1 MCSSSSPR
9 TDGAGP
15 RANLASVQL
24 RFLARAFVIGLL
36 SLLTFMRFCIG
47 WMALLVTGRPQAARQ
62 AWAGRCLARL
72 MRRLGATFVKLGQIL
87 STRPDLLPKP
97 MLRELESLQDHVG
110 PFAFDALRE
119 TIEQDFSEPLET
131 LYTSF
136 ERVPLASASVAQ
148 VHAAV
153 LHDGRRV
160 AVKVRRP
167 DIERLVDFDL
177 GAMRLGGRLLEL
189 VPSLAMLAPVE
200 SIDEFGRGIR
210 MQLDFGIEAKN
221 NRRFRANFAGDPD
234 VVFPELV
241 DALCSPRVLTME
253 LIDGEKVLAYE
264 KVGADPKRLAA
275 IGFRVLLKMI
285 FIDGL
290 VHADLHPGNLFV
302 TKAHKLAVLDLGLVG
317 ELGVEHRM
325 GLARYFAAFAAGDGV
340 AMAQIMTSLA
350 SGEPSRTVRDY
361 AGFERAVQAFAQR
374 YHGAKLGEIQ
384 ISVVFLELMDILRH
398 HRVRANATFTLVN
411 IAIMMT
417 EGIGKQLDPSVDLI
431 GAAAPFFADMGL

>member
-1 MCSSSSPR
+1 M
-9 TDGAGP
+9 
-15 RANLASVQL
+15 QL
-24 RFLARAFVIGLL
+24 RFLARAVVI
-36 SLLTFMRFCIG
+36 SLLALLTLTRFCVG
-47 WMALLVTGRPQAARQ
+47 WFFLLVVGKPVEARD

-72 MRRLGATFVKLGQIL
+72 MRRLGATFVKLGQIM

-110 PFAFDALRE
+110 PFSFEALRE
-119 TIEQDFSEPLET
+119 TIEQDFGEPLET
-131 LYTSF
+131 LYASF
-136 ERVPLASASVAQ
+136 DRVPLASASVAQ

-153 LHDGRRV
+153 LHGGRRV

-177 GAMRLGGRLLEL
+177 GAMRLGGKLLAL
-189 VPSLAMLAPVE
+189 VPSMALLSPVE

-210 MQLDFGIEAKN
+210 MQLDFTVEADN
-221 NRRFRANFAGDPD
+221 NRKFRNNFAGDPD

-241 DALCSPRVLTME
+241 DPLCSMRVLTME

-275 IGFRVLLKMI
+275 IGFRVILKMI

-302 TKAHKLAVLDLGLVG
+302 TKTHQLALLDLGLVG
-317 ELGVEHRM
+317 ELDPEHRL

-340 AMAQIMTSLA
+340 AMAHIMTSLA
-350 SGEPSRTVRDY
+350 SGDAQRTVRDY
-361 AGFERAVQAFAQR
+361 PGFERAVQAFAQR
-374 YHGAKLGEIQ
+374 YKGQTLGEIQ
-384 ISVVFLELMDILRH
+384 ISVVFLGLMEILRR
-398 HRVRANATFTLVN
+398 HRVRANPIFTLVN

-431 GAAAPFFADMGL
+431 GAAAPFFAHMGL

>member
-1 MCSSSSPR
+1 M
-9 TDGAGP
+9 
-15 RANLASVQL
+15 QL
-24 RFLARAFVIGLL
+24 RFLARALIITLL
-36 SLLTFMRFCIG
+36 SLLTLARFCAG
-47 WMALLVTGRPQAARQ
+47 WLALLVIGKPAEARQ

-87 STRPDLLPKP
+87 STRPDLLPKA

-110 PFAFDALRE
+110 PFSFDALRE

-131 LYTSF
+131 LYASF
-136 ERVPLASASVAQ
+136 DRVPLASASVAQ

-177 GAMRLGGRLLEL
+177 GAMRLGGKLLEL
-189 VPSLAMLAPVE
+189 VPSLSLLSPVE

-210 MQLDFGIEAKN
+210 MQLDFTIEADN
-221 NRRFRANFAGDPD
+221 NRRFRTNFAGDPD

-241 DALCSPRVLTME
+241 ERLCSMRVLTME
-253 LIDGEKVLAYE
+253 LIDGEKVLAYA

-275 IGFRVLLKMI
+275 IGFRVILKMI

-302 TKAHKLAVLDLGLVG
+302 TRAHKLALLDLGLVG
-317 ELGVEHRM
+317 ELDAEHRL

-350 SGEPSRTVRDY
+350 SADARRTVRDY
-361 AGFERAVQAFAQR
+361 PGFERAVQVFAQR
-374 YHGAKLGEIQ
+374 HKGQTLGEIQ
-384 ISVVFLELMDILRH
+384 ISVVFLELMEILRH
-398 HRVRANATFTLVN
+398 HRVRANPTFTLVN

-431 GAAAPFFADMGL
+431 GAAAPFFAHMGL